1 MPKPSLA
8 DGINQYDS
16 SVTKA
21 VCCLP
26 ALARTDDAIAT
37 RQPCGRGPALFASV
51 AEGIGIEFARIPAG
65 TLNLKRQQC
74 HGLCQLDRP
83 WYGQGMNSDRTLYR
97 GYRHPGRIISH
108 SVWLYHRFALSFR
121 NVEEILRSISSIN
134 ARFPRS
140 LEYPPVVRQPS
151 TSLRRD
157 IVRNP
162 SLWSR
167 EMVRRRRRF
176 GTDSDGQ
183 AERCRGAPMR
193 SAPVVWVG
201 WEAVDQNQPACGG
214 AREGGNR
221 EGAARASLVSRWV
234 TGVVQRCTGYGP
246 KDGIF
251 LITAGS
257 SMQAMIRSA
266 PPQAGQV
273 SMSMPKTRF
282 SRCAHVIAMDGMY
295 AGFAGAKTGHCCSAF
310 RWRFLLSLLEGFG
323 FGSLPPLPWC
333 HRGAISTV
341 GGKYAIITGQID
353 PGLRH
358 QGSEPGDEVER
369 ARLS

>member
-1 MPKPSLA
+1 
-8 DGINQYDS
+8 
-16 SVTKA
+16 
-21 VCCLP
+21 
-26 ALARTDDAIAT
+26 
-37 RQPCGRGPALFASV
+37 
-51 AEGIGIEFARIPAG
+51 
-65 TLNLKRQQC
+65 
-74 HGLCQLDRP
+74 
-83 WYGQGMNSDRTLYR
+83 
-97 GYRHPGRIISH
+97 
-108 SVWLYHRFALSFR
+108 
-121 NVEEILRSISSIN
+121 
-134 ARFPRS
+134 
-140 LEYPPVVRQPS
+140 
-151 TSLRRD
+151 
-157 IVRNP
+157 
-162 SLWSR
+162 
-167 EMVRRRRRF
+167 MVRRRRRF

-234 TGVVQRCTGYGP
+234 RGVVQGCTGYGP

-333 HRGAISTV
+333 HRGATSTV
-341 GGKYAIITGQID
+341 APRGHKGANTPWKRVKLTR
-353 PGLRH
+353 GLGTRAASRAMTCMDALMP
-358 QGSEPGDEVER
+358 QAQDAQAQDAQER
-369 ARLS
+369 RSRAVRQNRRERF

>member
-1 MPKPSLA
+1 
-8 DGINQYDS
+8 
-16 SVTKA
+16 
-21 VCCLP
+21 
-26 ALARTDDAIAT
+26 
-37 RQPCGRGPALFASV
+37 
-51 AEGIGIEFARIPAG
+51 
-65 TLNLKRQQC
+65 
-74 HGLCQLDRP
+74 
-83 WYGQGMNSDRTLYR
+83 
-97 GYRHPGRIISH
+97 
-108 SVWLYHRFALSFR
+108 
-121 NVEEILRSISSIN
+121 
-134 ARFPRS
+134 
-140 LEYPPVVRQPS
+140 
-151 TSLRRD
+151 
-157 IVRNP
+157 
-162 SLWSR
+162 
-167 EMVRRRRRF
+167 MVGRRRRF

-282 SRCAHVIAMDGMY
+282 SRCAQVIAARRC
-295 AGFAGAKTGHCCSAF
+295 AGVSSCPSAEALVLAPFPRFAGVTAARCLLFGVSDS
-310 RWRFLLSLLEGFG
+310 RF
-323 FGSLPPLPWC
+323 C
-333 HRGAISTV
+333 DTA
-341 GGKYAIITGQID
+341 GQ
-353 PGLRH
+353 LM
-358 QGSEPGDEVER
+358 
-369 ARLS
+369 